1 MHRSGRSIALLA
13 LLSSG
18 CPSEPVW
25 APPPFATVPLVAPPP
40 PPDQTELALRIVS
53 EECARLIGSINAGI
67 EMVDK
72 MGGTG
77 TGDQQF
83 ERSATALEAI
93 ARAIESSVYRTP
105 DLQRLAGFYVGV
117 AKAQATLVREIGVA
131 LDKGDEATLSKAE
144 GKLQT
149 LGNMEDTVV
158 SELNLRCRG
167 IQAETPPTPGPPVVS
182 GPR

>member
-1 MHRSGRSIALLA
+1 MALFA
-13 LLSSG
+13 MSCASD
-18 CPSEPVW
+18 PVW
-25 APPPFATVPLVAPPP
+25 APPPFSTVPIAQPPAPGPNPTEQALLV
-40 PPDQTELALRIVS
+40 VS

-72 MGGTG
+72 LGATG
-77 TGDQQF
+77 SGDQQF
-83 ERSATALEAI
+83 EQSASALEAI

-117 AKAQATLVREIGVA
+117 AKAQSILVREIGAA
-131 LDKGDEATLSKAE
+131 LDKGDEAALTKAE
-144 GKLQT
+144 GKLQA
-149 LGNMEDTVV
+149 LGNIEDTVV

-167 IQAETPPTPGPPVVS
+167 IGAETPSTPAPPVVS